1 MLEEMTRIV
10 RRFEG
15 ATGRC
20 LICDAPARWSARPQE
35 AAEDSAARLCD
46 AHARRITREREV
58 FWSVAA
64 AARWP
69 VDAEPPPAPP
79 ATEVRARDLRV
90 AFLEARTRASRV
102 PEAVRRQLE
111 QPPD

>member
-1 MLEEMTRIV
+1 MLEGMTRIV

-20 LICDAPARWSARPQE
+20 LICEAPARWSARPQDAPEE
-35 AAEDSAARLCD
+35 AAARLCD
-46 AHARRITREREV
+46 GHARRITREREV

-64 AARWP
+64 AARWT
-69 VDAEPPPAPP
+69 VEAEPPGPP
-79 ATEVRARDLRV
+79 GPEVRARDLRV
-90 AFLEARTRASRV
+90 AFLDARTRASRV

-111 QPPD
+111 LPPD